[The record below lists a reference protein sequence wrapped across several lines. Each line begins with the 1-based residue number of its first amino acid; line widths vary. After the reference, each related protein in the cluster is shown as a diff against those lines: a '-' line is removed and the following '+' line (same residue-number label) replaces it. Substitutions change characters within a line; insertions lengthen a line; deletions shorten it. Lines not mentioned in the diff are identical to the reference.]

1 MHSVVLCSL
10 RFSFTKQ
17 PEDTIINV
25 DFKVIA
31 IKEDQRT
38 ILLQDQAIG
47 ANDGGSGAYSL
58 MKLTE
63 QGETYTF
70 EFPSRNLAAA
80 QDVSRVATSATHAT
94 QNETG
99 KRGTP
104 PKNVDS
110 WAIARRLCFGAGEGP
125 SKVKGVREDLASAEH
140 EAGGGSVKENADA
153 GACTWNN
160 VELSVSMS
168 IVPLGDLSSS
178 LGDLSSPSL
187 VPLGDAAVT

>member
-1 MHSVVLCSL
+1 MCSL

-17 PEDTIINV
+17 PQDTIINV
-25 DFKVIA
+25 DFKVLA
-31 IKEDQRT
+31 VKEEQRT

-70 EFPSRNLAAA
+70 EFPSRNHAAA
-80 QDVSRVATSATHAT
+80 QDISRVATGATHAT

-104 PKNVDS
+104 PKTIDAVDA
-110 WAIARRLCFGAGEGP
+110 WAIARRLCFGAGDKSP
-125 SKVKGVREDLASAEH
+125 SRVKGVAEDLASAEQD
-140 EAGGGSVKENADA
+140 AGGGSGNENADA
-153 GACTWNN
+153 GGCNWNN
-160 VELSVSMS
+160 VELSVSLS
-168 IVPLGDLSSS
+168 IVPS
-178 LGDLSSPSL
+178 GDLSSPSL
-187 VPLGDAAVT
+187 VPLASPVPLGDAAVT

>member
-1 MHSVVLCSL
+1 LCSL

-17 PEDTIINV
+17 PRDTIINV
-25 DFKVIA
+25 DFKVLA
-31 IKEDQRT
+31 IKEEQRT

-70 EFPSRNLAAA
+70 EFPSRHLAAA
-80 QDVSRVATSATHAT
+80 QDISRVATGATHAT

-104 PKNVDS
+104 PKKVDA
-110 WAIARRLCFGAGEGP
+110 WAIARRLCFGAGDQSP
-125 SKVKGVREDLASAEH
+125 SKVKGVAEDLASAEH
-140 EAGGGSVKENADA
+140 EAGGGSSTENADA
-153 GACTWNN
+153 GGCTWNN
-160 VELSVSMS
+160 VELSVSLS
-168 IVPLGDLSSS
+168 I
-178 LGDLSSPSL
+178 